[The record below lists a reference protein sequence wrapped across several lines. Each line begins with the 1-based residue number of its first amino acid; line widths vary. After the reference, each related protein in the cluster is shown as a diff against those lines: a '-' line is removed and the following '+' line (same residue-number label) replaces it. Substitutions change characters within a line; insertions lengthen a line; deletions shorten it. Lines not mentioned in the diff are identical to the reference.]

1 MSLAA
6 SRPRA
11 GRCVAALAAGL
22 TAAITTA
29 VTPAA
34 LAQDLPDDWFFSGAD
49 RPAALKALEGKP
61 APEIAIDT
69 WIGEELALEDLRG
82 DVVIVDFWA
91 TWCGPCM
98 AAIPKNIE
106 LVKDHAD
113 EGLHLIGVHDS
124 RNGWDSADQVVR
136 DTGINYSVGRD
147 DAGASVA
154 AYSVSFW
161 PTYVAVDRRGI
172 VRGAG
177 LRPDKLAEV
186 VAMLLAEAPPPGTR
200 AGGGG
205 GADAAAAA
213 PEFPADWY
221 VGGIHSDRLLALE
234 GEPAPAIEAAEWSGG
249 AAPADAALRGRVQV
263 VHFLAP
269 WSRRSREL
277 LPALARQ
284 AADLRQQ
291 GVVVIG
297 VSDHEAPLEATAAL
311 LAGGPGAADTFL
323 LARDAAPAEDARLPL
338 GRTAAAYGVRMWPM
352 SVLIDRAGRVRA
364 AGIRPE
370 RIPEAVARLMAERLE
385 VPAPDAADAAPG
397 AATAT
402 PAR

>member
-6 SRPRA
+6 ARPRV
-11 GRCVAALAAGL
+11 GRFVAAVATVAA
-22 TAAITTA
+22 TAAAA
-29 VTPAA
+29 VFTPAA
-34 LAQDLPDDWFFSGAD
+34 HAQDLPDDWFFSGAD

-69 WIGEELALEDLRG
+69 WIGEEVSLEDLRG

-136 DTGINYSVGRD
+136 DTSINYPVGRD
-147 DAGASVA
+147 DAGASVE

-161 PTYVAVDRRGI
+161 PTYVAVDRHGI

-186 VAMLLAEAPPPGTR
+186 VAMLLAEPPPPGTR
-200 AGGGG
+200 GASG
-205 GADAAAAA
+205 GADAGAAAA

-234 GEPAPAIEAAEWSGG
+234 RTPAPAIDAAEWAGG
-249 AAPADAALRGRVQV
+249 QAPAAAAVRGRVQV

-284 AADLRQQ
+284 AAELQRQ

-297 VSDHEAPLEATAAL
+297 VSDHDAPLDAMIAL
-311 LAGGPGAADTFL
+311 LADAPDAPDAPTTPDTFL

-385 VPAPDAADAAPG
+385 VPADAE
-397 AATAT
+397 ATAT